1 MSGRLIRLAGLLAV
15 LSAVQA
21 TYTWHST
28 MRCLCNGK
36 SRYCLRDAW
45 GLRCVDCQGNTE
57 GRHCER
63 CKDGFYQ
70 QGARQDCMPCGCH
83 GAGSVSA
90 RCDSRGRCSCKE
102 GVSGD
107 KCDRCRDGVM
117 GPDGCRQSR
126 QPRQE
131 AETPACFCFGH
142 SSRCS
147 ATPGFSVHNITS
159 DFSTGVDGWHVAT
172 AQGVALDDVS
182 FRWSPKYKD
191 IEVISKNSQPV
202 YLHAPAP
209 FLGNHLLSYGQ
220 NLSFSLRL
228 DRGVRRPSTSD
239 IILEGSG
246 LRVSASLGDLRSI
259 VPCGQKI
266 TYSFRLDERLSCRW
280 RPQLSSLQFQMLLQ
294 NLTAIK
300 IRATFGENGRGY
312 LDNVQ
317 LVSARRG
324 DGVPAGWVQSCRCP
338 LGHQGQFCER
348 CASGFKRR
356 VPELGAF
363 SDCEPC
369 HCRGGKCDPETG
381 DCYSADETPG
391 SSSCP
396 PGSYRDPL
404 RPLICL
410 QCPCPAGESCS
421 LDAATRRV
429 LCGGCPPGTTG
440 SGCSVCQSGFY
451 GNPAAGGCQPCR
463 CNGHVDLSRVGSCD
477 PATGEC
483 LQCANNTRGGQCEA
497 CLPGFFHRRPA
508 DACQPC
514 ECDPQGSLA
523 AQCDDG
529 GRCECRPGYEGLR
542 CHRSACP
549 ACFNP
554 VKTKMELYAV
564 KLQELQALFS
574 RLDGGVRPD
583 GDQQLDRKLRAAEQ
597 QLTELQRTALRLADM
612 EKVLQERLSSISRSQ
627 LAEDRDL
634 QAIAAAAAATRRRER
649 TYESKVDDV
658 QKLIDDMRRRL
669 KEAKLSIPSA
679 DAPQG
684 DASGS
689 GDAASGSGDG
699 APASEVLSSLA
710 QKATELADSHQE
722 KASAVERSANEALA
736 DAQQSLDQVRKL
748 MNKENKV
755 KELIGDLKDMY
766 DNTSAQVKALENKAG
781 RVSGE
786 AKGESKMADGMLKHI
801 AAMEKQIPDGL
812 KEQMDAAV
820 ARLDGLKGALQEN
833 LTEFQDKQD
842 DVEQDRAAVEDLLAQ
857 ANAAQQD
864 LDRLLARAN
873 AAKADTQAALRGI
886 DSNKDVLDRALNAL
900 RGFDEQVGGSKAQA
914 DAAIQ
919 KLPGINATIQRAK
932 EENAETLSI
941 LAGVDED
948 VSDAQETVGL
958 LDDAVS
964 ALQGAVDSL
973 PSHAG
978 LEESATKLNKE
989 VKALQE
995 EAAAADEDLSE
1006 RLDEAARQRDD
1017 AKQADDGAVGALSH
1031 AQNARDAVGQTL
1043 KTVSDLLSA
1052 LTSPG
1057 SVDAE
1062 RLSELEEAVAGAQRS
1077 VERELRPRLDEV
1089 AEREAAQRRRL
1100 SGLNLD
1106 IDSVLLD
1113 ISNLEDILKAVPNGC
1128 FNHPPHEHA

>member
-1 MSGRLIRLAGLLAV
+1 AV
-15 LSAVQA
+15 WWLFGG
-21 TYTWHST
+21 ST

-117 GPDGCRQSR
+117 GPDGC
-126 QPRQE
+126 
-131 AETPACFCFGH
+131 
-142 SSRCS
+142 
-147 ATPGFSVHNITS
+147 
-159 DFSTGVDGWHVAT
+159 VDGWHVAT

-554 VKTKMELYAV
+554 VKTKLYAV

-597 QLTELQRTALRLADM
+597 QLTELQHM

-679 DAPQG
+679 V
-684 DASGS
+684 S
-689 GDAASGSGDG
+689 
-699 APASEVLSSLA
+699 
-710 QKATELADSHQE
+710 
-722 KASAVERSANEALA
+722 
-736 DAQQSLDQVRKL
+736 
-748 MNKENKV
+748 
-755 KELIGDLKDMY
+755 MY

-812 KEQMDAAV
+812 KVTAA
-820 ARLDGLKGALQEN
+820 L
-833 LTEFQDKQD
+833 LTS
-842 DVEQDRAAVEDLLAQ
+842 L
-857 ANAAQQD
+857 QD

-948 VSDAQETVGL
+948 LHAGSPGVSCC
-958 LDDAVS
+958 
-964 ALQGAVDSL
+964 LQGAVDSL

-1017 AKQADDGAVGALSH
+1017 AKQVQTHLSPALSEH
-1031 AQNARDAVGQTL
+1031 TAGLWGSKVRDNLGCV
-1043 KTVSDLLSA
+1043 LS
-1052 LTSPG
+1052 SPG